1 MPSENPSKHHIA
13 RAFSQAAESYD
24 ASAAIQQQA
33 GLRLL
38 QLLESRF
45 SDGLNRKTVADI
57 GAGSGWV
64 SEKICGR
71 GANVLAL
78 DLAEGMLRHIARHRR
93 ADCCLLADAESLP
106 LADGSMDACFSSLAL
121 QWCDLERAA
130 AEMRRVIHIGG
141 CAAVATVGAGSLQ
154 QLEQAW
160 QAADKTA
167 HVNRFLTESDIQTAF
182 RRFQNIRIHTESYT
196 QYFPTLKALLHSLK
210 NIGANHVI
218 HRENKGLTG
227 KNRWQRFQTAYEN
240 MRAPNGMLPLN
251 YRITYIVAW

>member
-13 RAFSQAAESYD
+13 RAFGQAAESYD
-24 ASAAIQQQA
+24 ASAAVQQQA
-33 GLRLL
+33 GLHLL
-38 QLLESRF
+38 QLLESCF
-45 SDGLNRKTVADI
+45 SEGLNRKTVADI

-64 SEKICGR
+64 SEQIRSR

-130 AEMRRVIHIGG
+130 TEMRRVIRIGG
-141 CAAVATVGAGSLQ
+141 YAAVATVGAGSLQ

-160 QAADKTA
+160 QAADESA

-182 RRFQNIRIHTESYT
+182 RRFQNIRIHTETHT

-218 HRENKGLTG
+218 QRENKGLTG
-227 KNRWQRFQTAYEN
+227 KKRWQRFQTAYEN
-240 MRAPNGMLPLN
+240 RRNAQGMLPLD
-251 YRITYIVAW
+251 YRITYVVAW

>member
-1 MPSENPSKHHIA
+1 MPSEKPSKHLIA
-13 RAFSQAAESYD
+13 RAFSQAAAGYD
-24 ASAAIQQQA
+24 AYADVQQQA

-64 SEKICGR
+64 SEKIRSR

-78 DLAEGMLRHIARHRR
+78 DLAEGMLQHIARLRR

-106 LADGSMDACFSSLAL
+106 LADRSVNACFSSLAL

-130 AEMRRVIHIGG
+130 AEMRRVILPGG
-141 CAAVATVGAGSLQ
+141 CAAVATIGAGSLQ
-154 QLEQAW
+154 QLKQAW
-160 QAADKTA
+160 QAADEAA
-167 HVNRFLTESDIQTAF
+167 HVNRFLTESEIQTAF
-182 RRFQNIRIHTESYT
+182 NCFPNLRIHTETHT
-196 QYFPTLKALLHSLK
+196 QYFPTLQSLLHSLK

-218 HRENKGLTG
+218 SRENKGLTG
-227 KNRWQRFQTAYEN
+227 KRRWQRFQTAYEN
-240 MRAPNGMLPLN
+240 MRAPNGMLPLD
-251 YRITYIVAW
+251 YRITYVVAW

>member
-1 MPSENPSKHHIA
+1 MPSENPSKHLIA
-13 RAFSQAAESYD
+13 RAFSQAAAGYD
-24 ASAAIQQQA
+24 AYADVQQQA

-64 SEKICGR
+64 SEKIRSR

-78 DLAEGMLRHIARHRR
+78 DLAEGMLQHIARHRR

-106 LADGSMDACFSSLAL
+106 LADRSVNACFSSLAL
-121 QWCDLERAA
+121 QWCRLEQAA
-130 AEMRRVIHIGG
+130 AEMQRVIRPGG
-141 CAAVATVGAGSLQ
+141 CAAVATIGAGSLQ
-154 QLEQAW
+154 QLKQAW
-160 QAADKTA
+160 QAADEAA
-167 HVNRFLTESDIQTAF
+167 HVNRFLTESEIQTAF
-182 RRFQNIRIHTESYT
+182 HCFPNLRIHTETHT

-218 HRENKGLTG
+218 ARENKGLTG
-227 KNRWQRFQTAYEN
+227 KQRWQRFQTAYEN
-240 MRAPNGMLPLN
+240 MRAPNGMLPLD
-251 YRITYIVAW
+251 YRITYVVAW